1 MSFQTV
7 TIDWDEADPAL
18 AGATGTITFLLSTP
32 LHDPV
37 GGEDANTVPKTY
49 SFSGSGQSDPLV
61 ANDSS
66 GITPTGSYYTI
77 TVGTVGA
84 APYSFQA
91 QILAANGS
99 TQNLASLVPLSAPPA
114 LVSSLP
120 LPSGVPQAGQVPVAT
135 GSGESS
141 AWGPGAPPLPLSIS
155 SGGTGQATQ
164 QAALDALAG
173 TQAAA
178 QYLRGNGTH
187 VAMSAVQA
195 ADLPTGTTG
204 TKGALQLDGTAADIQ
219 PAGSAAAAGAN
230 GLAAD
235 SGHTHPAGAYLPA
248 DIGLLAANL
257 DDPATAATNGITI
270 AGTVYLLK
278 ILIRKAITASKINV
292 AVTTVGNNTGGSTGT
307 YVGLYN
313 SSGTLLSGSSD
324 VATSL
329 TSGGLVGMSL
339 TSSQSLSAGTFVWAA
354 ILTNMGTT
362 QPTLARTSTGLNV
375 INTGLVAATY
385 RVCVN
390 GTSQT
395 SLSSITPS
403 SNTQTNS
410 LGFYVGLS

>member
-7 TIDWDEADPAL
+7 TITWDEADPAL
-18 AGATGTITFLLSTP
+18 AGTTGTITFLLSTP

-49 SFSGSGQSDPLV
+49 SFSGSGHSDPLV

-235 SGHTHPAGAYLPA
+235 SGHTHPATAYIPA
-248 DIGLLAANL
+248 DVGLLAANF
-257 DDPATAATNGITI
+257 DDPAMANSTTIMI
-270 AGTVYLLK
+270 AGTVYLTK
-278 ILIRKAITASKINV
+278 ILIRKAITAAKLNIM
-292 AVTTVGNNTGGSTGT
+292 VTNAGNNTGGSTGT

-313 SSGTLLSGSSD
+313 SSGTLLTSSSD
-324 VATSL
+324 VASSITATLVALPFTTS
-329 TSGGLVGMSL
+329 
-339 TSSQSLSAGTFVWAA
+339 QALSAGTFVWAA
-354 ILTNMGTT
+354 ILVNLGTT
-362 QPTLARTSTGLNV
+362 QPTLARSAVGISV
-375 INTGLVAATY
+375 INAGLIASTY
-385 RVCVN
+385 RCCVN

-403 SNTQTNS
+403 SNTTTNALS
-410 LGFYVGLS
+410 WYIGLS